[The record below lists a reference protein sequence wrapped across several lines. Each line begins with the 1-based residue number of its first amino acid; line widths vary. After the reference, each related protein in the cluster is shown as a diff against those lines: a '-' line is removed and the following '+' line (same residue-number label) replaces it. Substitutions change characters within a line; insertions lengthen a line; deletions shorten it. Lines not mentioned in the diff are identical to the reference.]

1 MKRNC
6 TTSLRQSRSSHTLAQ
21 ATLTRR
27 FRARFLLTILSLGAV
42 MGIHWGLGKSER
54 VLASAQTNTII
65 ALTANNQILQFSA
78 AAPGTIIS
86 TLSVKGLQ
94 AGDTLVGIDYRPAK
108 GQLYAM
114 GVNGSSGR
122 LYTINPATGAAT
134 AVGTG
139 FALPQS
145 AGASA
150 GKDYG
155 FDFNPT
161 VDRIRVI
168 ADSRDNFR
176 LHPDTGAV
184 AGVDFIL
191 SPGAVV
197 VGAAYDRNFAGAKVT
212 TLYGIDAN
220 TDQLVSIGGIDSAPS
235 PNGGVVRSVGPL
247 GVNTTNEL
255 GFDIANDA
263 AVSAYASLTVDGKPN
278 FYAINLMTGAATL
291 VGTIGNGGVA
301 ITDISVAP
309 AGALL
314 PTSLAY
320 TIWAIDSANKLL
332 SFSADKPGKFASARP
347 VTGLQAGVK
356 LTGID
361 FRPAMGQL
369 YAMGVSGSTGR
380 LYTINPATGAATA
393 VGTGFALPQSAGA
406 SAGKDYGFDF
416 NPTVD
421 RIRVIADSRD
431 NFRLHPDTGA
441 VAGVDF
447 ILSPG
452 AVVVGAAYD
461 RNFAGAKVTTLYG
474 IDANTDQLVSIGGI
488 DSAPSPNGGVV
499 RAVGPL
505 GVNTSAVVGFDITVG
520 EEGMAF
526 ATLTVDNKVGLYTI
540 FLGSG
545 TATLVGTL
553 GATAPIVDI
562 AVAPTA
568 TTQSQS
574 RLQ

>member
-6 TTSLRQSRSSHTLAQ
+6 TASLRQSRKSDTLAH
-21 ATLTRR
+21 TTPSRR
-27 FRARFLLTILSLGAV
+27 FRARLLLVTLSLGAALGV
-42 MGIHWGLGKSER
+42 QWGLMKSES
-54 VLASAQTNTII
+54 VLAAAQTNTII
-65 ALTANNQILQFSA
+65 ALTANNQILQFNA
-78 AAPGTIIS
+78 ASPGTIIS
-86 TLSVKGLQ
+86 TLSVKGIQ
-94 AGDTLVGIDYRPAK
+94 ASDTLVGIDYRPAK

-122 LYTINPATGAAT
+122 LYTINAVTGAAT
-134 AVGTG
+134 TVGTG

-161 VDRIRVI
+161 VDRIRVV

-184 AGVDFIL
+184 AGADFII

-220 TDQLVSIGGIDSAPS
+220 TDQLVSIGGIDSSPS
-235 PNGGVVRSVGPL
+235 PNGGVVRPIGPL
-247 GVNTTNEL
+247 GVNTTNEI
-255 GFDIANDA
+255 GFDIANDSA
-263 AVSAYASLTVDGKPN
+263 TSAYASMTVDGKPN
-278 FYAINLMTGAATL
+278 FYTINLMTGAATL

-320 TIWAIDSANKLL
+320 TVWAIDSANKLL
-332 SFSADKPGKFASARP
+332 SFSADKPGKFTSARP
-347 VTGLQAGVK
+347 VTGLQPGVK

-361 FRPAMGQL
+361 FRPATGQL
-369 YAMGVSGSTGR
+369 YAMGVTGSTGR
-380 LYTINPATGAATA
+380 LYTINPATGAATV
-393 VGTGFALPQSAGA
+393 VGPGYSMPQSAGA
-406 SAGKDYGFDF
+406 GPGKDYGFDF

-421 RIRVIADSRD
+421 RIRVVSDSRD
-431 NFRLHPDTGA
+431 SFRLHPDTGA
-441 VAGVDF
+441 VAGAAF

-452 AVVVGAAYD
+452 PVVGGAAYD

-474 IDANTDQLVSIGGI
+474 IDANTDQLVTIGGI
-488 DSAPSPNGGVV
+488 DSVPSPNGGVI
-499 RAVGPL
+499 RPIGPL
-505 GVNTSAVVGFDITVG
+505 GVNTSAAVGFDITVG
-520 EEGMAF
+520 DEGVAF
-526 ATLTVDNKVGLYTI
+526 ATLTVDNKAGLYSI
-540 FLGSG
+540 YLASG
-545 TATLVGTL
+545 AATLIGTL

-562 AVAPTA
+562 AVAPSA
-568 TTQSQS
+568 T
-574 RLQ
+574 